1 MSFDKNINRRKF
13 LGTAS
18 CAAIGYSTLLS
29 TLINLKGFNA
39 AAMSNSTVAGG
50 DDYKALVCLMLGGG
64 ADSFNMLVPYNQGEY
79 NNYATTRSNLAIP
92 RDELLRIDP
101 NNTGGKPYGLHP
113 NMGPAQA
120 LFNDGKLSFI
130 SNVGTIIQP
139 TTKQQ
144 VWDEAV
150 PMPLGLFSHSDQSQQ
165 WQTGLPHV
173 RSNLGWGGRIA
184 DMIQDMNT
192 NQNISMNISLAGTNT
207 FQIGTNTIEY
217 SIDPYNGSIGIE
229 GYGEFDRWNVYDNV
243 RTQAVKSM
251 IEAQYQDMFKKTYVD
266 VIKNSRDAHLEFQA
280 ALNGGPTTN
289 TTFEDNYFSQTFR
302 MIART
307 ISVQQALG
315 MKRQTFFVDLGG
327 WDHHDEL
334 LQNQADLLPALTNAM
349 REFNDALEELN
360 MADCVTTFSASE
372 FGRTL
377 TSNGNGTDH
386 AWGGNVMVMGGAV
399 NGGNIFGTY
408 PDLTL
413 DSEVELGYG
422 TLVPTTS
429 TDVYFAELAKWFGVQ
444 DSELAALFPNLE
456 NFHNLG
462 SDLPLG
468 FMNS

>member
-1 MSFDKNINRRKF
+1 MKNLNRRKF

-29 TLINLKGFNA
+29 TLINMKGFNA
-39 AAMSNSTVAGG
+39 AAMSNSSVADG
-50 DDYKALVCLMLGGG
+50 DDYKALVCIMLGGG
-64 ADSFNMLVPYNQGEY
+64 ADSFNMLIPHNQGEY

-92 RDELLRIDP
+92 RNELLRINP
-101 NNTGGKPYGLHP
+101 NNTGGRAFGLNP
-113 NMGPAQA
+113 NMAA
-120 LFNDGKLSFI
+120 VHDLFNDQKLAFI
-130 SNVGTIIQP
+130 SNVGTLVQP

-144 VWDEAV
+144 VWDESV
-150 PMPLGLFSHSDQSQQ
+150 QMPLGLFSHSDQSQQ

-192 NQNISMNISLAGTNT
+192 NQNISMNISLGGTNT
-207 FQIGTNTIEY
+207 FQIGSNTIEY
-217 SIDPYNGSIGIE
+217 SIDPYNGSVGIE
-229 GYGEFDRWNVYDNV
+229 GYGEFDEWNVYDNV

-266 VIKNSRDAHLEFQA
+266 VIKNSRDAHLEFQE
-280 ALNGGPTTN
+280 ALNGGPTIN
-289 TTFEDNYFSQTFR
+289 SPFEENYFSQTFR

-315 MKRQTFFVDLGG
+315 MRRQTFFVDLGG

-349 REFNDALEELN
+349 KEFYDALEEIN
-360 MADCVTTFSASE
+360 MANCVTTFTASE

-399 NGGNIFGTY
+399 NGGNIYGEY

-429 TDVYFAELAKWFGVQ
+429 TDVYFAELAKWFGV
-444 DSELAALFPNLE
+444 DDTALAALFPNLE
-456 NFHNLG
+456 NFHNFG

-468 FMNS
+468 FLNA

>member
-1 MSFDKNINRRKF
+1 
-13 LGTAS
+13 
-18 CAAIGYSTLLS
+18 
-29 TLINLKGFNA
+29 
-39 AAMSNSTVAGG
+39 
-50 DDYKALVCLMLGGG
+50 
-64 ADSFNMLVPYNQGEY
+64 
-79 NNYATTRSNLAIP
+79 
-92 RDELLRIDP
+92 
-101 NNTGGKPYGLHP
+101 
-113 NMGPAQA
+113 
-120 LFNDGKLSFI
+120 
-130 SNVGTIIQP
+130 
-139 TTKQQ
+139 
-144 VWDEAV
+144 
-150 PMPLGLFSHSDQSQQ
+150 
-165 WQTGLPHV
+165 
-173 RSNLGWGGRIA
+173 
-184 DMIQDMNT
+184 
-192 NQNISMNISLAGTNT
+192 
-207 FQIGTNTIEY
+207 
-217 SIDPYNGSIGIE
+217 
-229 GYGEFDRWNVYDNV
+229 
-243 RTQAVKSM
+243 
-251 IEAQYQDMFKKTYVD
+251 
-266 VIKNSRDAHLEFQA
+266 
-280 ALNGGPTTN
+280 
-289 TTFEDNYFSQTFR
+289 

-399 NGGNIFGTY
+399 NGGNVFGTY

-429 TDVYFAELAKWFGVQ
+429 TDVYFAELAKWFGVA

-468 FMNS
+468 FINS